1 MKEKID
7 KLVNEV
13 RKNFSIINKT
23 LKEME
28 ESFVFKGFE
37 DNLPTVEQ
45 YSDGYS
51 IYLLDENETELPV
64 EYIFDGF
71 CLDDGTC
78 YPIPI
83 SVCGLNEEDIN
94 EIKQNIENDSYFDT
108 NGYELD
114 DTIIGVEIIGNVT
127 DNPD

>member
-28 ESFVFKGFE
+28 ESFIFKGFE

-51 IYLLDENETELPV
+51 IYLLDDNDRELAV
-64 EYIFDGF
+64 EYAAVIMDKIGYITPECFVPVICSKIMRGEYKEKD
-71 CLDDGTC
+71 LLTLQELLKN
-78 YPIPI
+78 I
-83 SVCGLNEEDIN
+83 V
-94 EIKQNIENDSYFDT
+94 IKK
-108 NGYELD
+108 
-114 DTIIGVEIIGNVT
+114 
-127 DNPD
+127 

>member
-7 KLVNEV
+7 KLVSKV
-13 RKNFSIINKT
+13 RDNFSIINKT

-51 IYLLDENETELPV
+51 IYLLDENETELPI
-64 EYIFDGF
+64 EYAAVIMDKIGYITPACFVPMICSKIMRDEYKEKDLLTLQEL
-71 CLDDGTC
+71 CKN
-78 YPIPI
+78 I
-83 SVCGLNEEDIN
+83 V
-94 EIKQNIENDSYFDT
+94 IKK
-108 NGYELD
+108 
-114 DTIIGVEIIGNVT
+114 
-127 DNPD
+127 

>member
-64 EYIFDGF
+64 EYAAVIMDKIGYI
-71 CLDDGTC
+71 LQNVLNQL
-78 YPIPI
+78 
-83 SVCGLNEEDIN
+83 SVAKLCEEN
-94 EIKQNIENDSYFDT
+94 IKKKTY
-108 NGYELD
+108 
-114 DTIIGVEIIGNVT
+114 
-127 DNPD
+127 

>member
-37 DNLPTVEQ
+37 DNLPTIEQ

-51 IYLLDENETELPV
+51 I
-64 EYIFDGF
+64 
-71 CLDDGTC
+71 
-78 YPIPI
+78 
-83 SVCGLNEEDIN
+83 
-94 EIKQNIENDSYFDT
+94 
-108 NGYELD
+108 
-114 DTIIGVEIIGNVT
+114 
-127 DNPD
+127 

>member
-64 EYIFDGF
+64 EYAAVIMDKIG
-71 CLDDGTC
+71 
-78 YPIPI
+78 YISPICFVPV
-83 SVCGLNEEDIN
+83 VCSKIMRDEYKEKDVLRLQEVCKNML
-94 EIKQNIENDSYFDT
+94 IKK
-108 NGYELD
+108 
-114 DTIIGVEIIGNVT
+114 
-127 DNPD
+127 

>member
-37 DNLPTVEQ
+37 DNLPTIEQ

-51 IYLLDENETELPV
+51 IYLLDDNEDELPV
-64 EYIFDGF
+64 EYAAVIMEKIGYITPACFK
-71 CLDDGTC
+71 
-78 YPIPI
+78 PII
-83 SVCGLNEEDIN
+83 CSKIMRGEYKEKDLLNLQKICKN
-94 EIKQNIENDSYFDT
+94 IVIKK
-108 NGYELD
+108 
-114 DTIIGVEIIGNVT
+114 
-127 DNPD
+127 

>member
-28 ESFVFKGFE
+28 ESFVFKGSE

-64 EYIFDGF
+64 EYAAVIMDKIGYITPECFE
-71 CLDDGTC
+71 
-78 YPIPI
+78 PII
-83 SVCGLNEEDIN
+83 CSKIMRGEYKEKDLLTLQKLCKLLL
-94 EIKQNIENDSYFDT
+94 IKK
-108 NGYELD
+108 
-114 DTIIGVEIIGNVT
+114 
-127 DNPD
+127 